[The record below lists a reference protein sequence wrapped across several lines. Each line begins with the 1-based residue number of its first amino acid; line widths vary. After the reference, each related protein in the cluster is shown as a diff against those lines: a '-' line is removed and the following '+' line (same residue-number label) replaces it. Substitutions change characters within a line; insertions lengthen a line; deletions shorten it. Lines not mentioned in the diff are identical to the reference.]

1 MSDEPETTS
10 AGILK
15 GLRIDLLIAIC
26 ALFMSSLATAGSWW
40 QTHVIQQQLN
50 AQVWPYVTTT
60 ATLNP
65 PAMTLTLSND
75 GLGPAVMGSIVA
87 TVDGKPQHSYVAVL
101 HALVGPNLMKRSGG
115 KAAHAQF
122 SLGGLSVGSV
132 LPPGTTKSLFTVRSD
147 TLALPLAKAFGR
159 LAISTCFCAI
169 VPGECWQTTS
179 SGSGAPQ
186 RVSACPEIA
195 DDLLHDNLSD
205 VLKTGL

>member
-1 MSDEPETTS
+1 MKDEPETSS

-15 GLRIDLLIAIC
+15 GLRIDLLIAII

-40 QTHVIQQQLN
+40 QTHIIQQQLN

-65 PAMTLTLSND
+65 PTMTLAVSND
-75 GLGPAVMGSIVA
+75 GLGPAVMGSVVA
-87 TVDGKPQHSYVAVL
+87 TVDGKPQHSYVAAL
-101 HALVGPNLMKRSGG
+101 HALIGPHLLQRSGG

-122 SLGGLSVGSV
+122 GLGGLSVGSV
-132 LPPGTTKSLFTVRSD
+132 LPPGATKPLFLVRSD
-147 TLALPLAKAFGR
+147 RLALPLAKAFGR

-169 VPGECWQTTS
+169 VPGECWRSSSSTS
-179 SGSGAPQ
+179 RPE
-186 RVSACPEIA
+186 RISACPEIA